1 MYKSIRFFS
10 FVCLLALG
18 SNLVGNFVW
27 TCLDRKVSINMS
39 SEEDETERDSDSGKK
54 NNSSKRGLNMMEE
67 ELHLAENTLFSPL
80 KTDFTLIE
88 KTSFSIISD
97 KTNGSEKVPLEIPP
111 EIVNEL
117 S

>member
-1 MYKSIRFFS
+1 
-10 FVCLLALG
+10 
-18 SNLVGNFVW
+18 
-27 TCLDRKVSINMS
+27 MS

-67 ELHLAENTLFSPL
+67 ELHLAEYTPL
-80 KTDFTLIE
+80 ASIKIDFTLIE
-88 KTSFSIISD
+88 KASFSIISD